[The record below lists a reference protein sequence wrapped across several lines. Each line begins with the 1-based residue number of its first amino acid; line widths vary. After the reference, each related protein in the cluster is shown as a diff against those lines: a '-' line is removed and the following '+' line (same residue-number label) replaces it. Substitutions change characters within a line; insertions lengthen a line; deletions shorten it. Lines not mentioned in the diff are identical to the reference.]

1 MLVFCAYNVK
11 KSYVSKRG
19 EPLRLIV
26 SFCLML
32 LVFTIYTPATHASV
46 NVSAESAIL
55 MDQTTGRVL
64 YEKNAD
70 NPDLIASIT
79 KIMTAIIAIESG
91 KLNEKVRVSQNAVY
105 TEGSSIYLQEGDR
118 FTLEELVYG
127 LMLRS
132 GNDAAVAISEHVGES
147 EEGFVYLMNEKA
159 RWLGMS
165 NTHFDNPHG
174 LDSETHYSSAYD
186 MAILMRY
193 ASQNETFQKISS
205 AKEYKPEGRSY
216 SWKNKNKL
224 LTQLYQYCTGGK
236 TGFTKAAGRTL
247 VSTAEKNGQTLIA
260 VTIDAPGDWEDHISM
275 FEFGF
280 NSYPLQKIQESGIFP
295 WQVESTETIQK
306 GRIKE
311 MVYYPLAE
319 EELNQIKSQTYLSE
333 KELPFDKIG
342 EKIFYLNGNQIARV
356 PIYDTGERT
365 DGTEEKDSWL
375 DKILNMFQQFSGGK
389 YG

>member
-1 MLVFCAYNVK
+1 
-11 KSYVSKRG
+11 
-19 EPLRLIV
+19 
-26 SFCLML
+26 
-32 LVFTIYTPATHASV
+32 
-46 NVSAESAIL
+46 
-55 MDQTTGRVL
+55 
-64 YEKNAD
+64 
-70 NPDLIASIT
+70 
-79 KIMTAIIAIESG
+79 
-91 KLNEKVRVSQNAVY
+91 QNAVY

-236 TGFTKAAGRTL
+236 TGFTKAAG
-247 VSTAEKNGQTLIA
+247 
-260 VTIDAPGDWEDHISM
+260 
-275 FEFGF
+275 
-280 NSYPLQKIQESGIFP
+280 
-295 WQVESTETIQK
+295 
-306 GRIKE
+306 
-311 MVYYPLAE
+311 
-319 EELNQIKSQTYLSE
+319 
-333 KELPFDKIG
+333 
-342 EKIFYLNGNQIARV
+342 
-356 PIYDTGERT
+356 
-365 DGTEEKDSWL
+365 
-375 DKILNMFQQFSGGK
+375 
-389 YG
+389 